1 VLFSKSEQHGNGGS
15 EWRISAKH
23 GSRCAPQR
31 RRSTT
36 LAAADRTRALQ
47 RIAALGVA
55 YIDEIDAPN
64 LREPFSIFNRRQDLR
79 EGVYGMR
86 RQQAARKAA

>member
-1 VLFSKSEQHGNGGS
+1 MANKREARLALRPAASPLDRV
-15 EWRISAKH
+15 
-23 GSRCAPQR
+23 
-31 RRSTT
+31 